1 MMEISNMGQ
10 IQELMKRCSEN
21 LLLQEVQ
28 SLLTCS
34 QVWEHVS
41 PSSPPSPPLWGIL
54 RFRSLE
60 RGFPA
65 FWGVTAVIQYL
76 WNHPC
81 LRCLN
86 MNYIRKIWAE
96 DTLLAKNV
104 APKPSIA
111 LHTTTSTNF
120 TENRKILECVFPVV
134 FFFCFKGNIILVR
147 VISTE
152 VFIRNGLRKKLDFH
166 VDLQPKHPCNH
177 PWISHSYSNI
187 YSRI

>member
-10 IQELMKRCSEN
+10 IQELMKSCSEN

-41 PSSPPSPPLWGIL
+41 PSPPLSGGFWDLGPWKG
-54 RFRSLE
+54 
-60 RGFPA
+60 GFPA
-65 FWGVTAVIQYL
+65 FWGVAAVIQYL

-86 MNYIRKIWAE
+86 THYIRKIWAE

-104 APKPSIA
+104 AAKPSHA

-134 FFFCFKGNIILVR
+134 FFVCFKGNI
-147 VISTE
+147 
-152 VFIRNGLRKKLDFH
+152 
-166 VDLQPKHPCNH
+166 
-177 PWISHSYSNI
+177 W
-187 YSRI
+187 